1 MRSGNE
7 SNANKAYIFSSV
19 GSLDGDSTDRRHAVR
34 PALHSTAVNF
44 FLIKPRIF
52 RAFGTIVRSY
62 DAWLRSG
69 DWKTTSLT
77 RTLGPAGGHDYSYSN
92 LRRAV
97 RPALQLNCGKFFL
110 IKPRKSALLG
120 LSFTSDAWL
129 RSGNHNNANNA
140 NSLTASGGRNNN
152 NTNRY
157 YAVRPA
163 LHSSV
168 KNFSADNSRIP
179 FV

>member
-44 FLIKPRIF
+44 LKKPRIF
-52 RAFGTIVRSY
+52 RAFETIVRSY

-69 DWKTTSLT
+69 
-77 RTLGPAGGHDYSYSN
+77 N
-92 LRRAV
+92 
-97 RPALQLNCGKFFL
+97 N
-110 IKPRKSALLG
+110 
-120 LSFTSDAWL
+120 
-129 RSGNHNNANNA
+129 NNARNA
-140 NSLTASGGRNNN
+140 NLLNSNGGNNNN
-152 NTNRY
+152 NTNNR

-179 FV
+179 SV